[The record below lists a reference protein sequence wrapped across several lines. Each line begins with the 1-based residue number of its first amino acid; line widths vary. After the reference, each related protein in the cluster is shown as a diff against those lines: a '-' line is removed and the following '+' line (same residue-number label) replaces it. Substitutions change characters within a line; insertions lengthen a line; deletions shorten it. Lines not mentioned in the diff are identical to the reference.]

1 MELKEKKLQREILSQ
16 DQALESRKKILLKC
30 KYIANPP
37 ISNVYTTDYYPIKGA
52 YSTLP
57 NPKHSPKSKIGKS
70 RSREKN
76 EKKILKGKS
85 GAFGVRKVD
94 FEDSRVGQGR
104 QNFLSSSK
112 FFFSNVGEISQ
123 AHQRV

>member
-16 DQALESRKKILLKC
+16 DQALESHKKILQKC

-57 NPKHSPKSKIGKS
+57 NPKHSPKSKILEIGKS
-70 RSREKN
+70 HSREKKPKN
-76 EKKILKGKS
+76 SLKGKS
-85 GAFGVRKVD
+85 EAFGVRKVD
-94 FEDSRVGQGR
+94 FEDPRHGQGR
-104 QNFLSSSK
+104 QNFLSSSN
-112 FFFSNVGEISQ
+112 FFFLM
-123 AHQRV
+123 RVY